1 MANGYVDLH
10 LGIGVIPYAGFG
22 IGWGVVKYDF
32 RTKEAD
38 VFEVDDTDSVFVYN
52 AMVGGRIPLTE
63 VSELSLGYRYIAT
76 EDIRVQSRIEGSS
89 QWLDAEFDSHEMTI
103 ALRFNF

>member
-1 MANGYVDLH
+1 M
-10 LGIGVIPYAGFG
+10 
-22 IGWGVVKYDF
+22 
-32 RTKEAD
+32 
-38 VFEVDDTDSVFVYN
+38 DDTDRVFVYY

-76 EDIRVQSRIEGSS
+76 EDIRVQSTVEGSS
-89 QWLDAEFDSHEMTI
+89 QWLDAEFDAHEITI